1 MLFRS
6 VSQSRYDDQN
16 NEDIKKRPIRSYILR
31 QGRITA
37 AQTKAIQENFQKYAV
52 IFENKLTNFS
62 DLFKNKNSELI
73 LEIGFGMGTS
83 TAEIAKSNLN
93 KNYIAIEVHSPGVG
107 NLLKLIKEK
116 EIPNLKIIQHDAV
129 EVLNSMIKNES
140 FDGIHIFF
148 PDPWPKKKHHK
159 RRLIQSNL
167 LKLIAQKIKK
177 SGYLHIATDWEDY
190 ALWIIDLLDKEELL
204 QKTSNDFFKKPDYR
218 PLTKYENRGIK
229 LGYKVWDMIYRRI

>member
-1 MLFRS
+1 MTEK
-6 VSQSRYDDQN
+6 N
-16 NEDIKKRPIRSYILR
+16 KEDIKKRPIRSYILR

-37 AQTKAIQENFQKYAV
+37 AQTKAIQDNFQKHAV
-52 IFENKLTNFS
+52 NFENKIINFS
-62 DLFKNKNSELI
+62 DIFKNKNSDLI

-107 NLLKLIKEK
+107 NLLKLIQEGD
-116 EIPNLKIIQHDAV
+116 IRNLKIIQHDAV
-129 EVLNSMIKNES
+129 EVLNVMIKNDS
-140 FDGIHIFF
+140 LNGIHIFF
-148 PDPWPKKKHHK
+148 PDPWPKKRHHK

-190 ALWIIDLLDKEELL
+190 ALWIIDLLDKEDSLE
-204 QKTSNDFFKKPDYR
+204 KISDDFFKKPDYR

-229 LGYKVWDMIYRRI
+229 LGYRVWDMIYSRI

>member
-1 MLFRS
+1 MTEK
-6 VSQSRYDDQN
+6 N
-16 NEDIKKRPIRSYILR
+16 KEDIKKRPIRSYILR

-37 AQTKAIQENFQKYAV
+37 AQTKAIQENFQKHAV

-107 NLLKLIKEK
+107 NLLKLIQERD
-116 EIPNLKIIQHDAV
+116 IRNLKIIQHDAV
-129 EVLNSMIKNES
+129 EVLNVMIKNDS
-140 FDGIHIFF
+140 LDGIHIFF
-148 PDPWPKKKHHK
+148 PDPWPKKRHHK

-177 SGYLHIATDWEDY
+177 SGYLHIATDWEEY
-190 ALWIIDLLDKEELL
+190 ALWIIDLLDREELL
-204 QKTSNDFFKKPDYR
+204 QKTSDDFFKKPDYR

-229 LGYKVWDMIYRRI
+229 LGYRVWDMIYRRI

>member
-1 MLFRS
+1 MTE
-6 VSQSRYDDQN
+6 QN
-16 NEDIKKRPIRSYILR
+16 KEEIKKRPIRTYILR

-37 AQTKAIQENFQKYAV
+37 AQKKAIQDNFQKHAV
-52 IFENKLTNFS
+52 IFENKIINF
-62 DLFKNKNSELI
+62 DDIFKNKNSDLI

-107 NLLKLIKEK
+107 NLLKLIE
-116 EIPNLKIIQHDAV
+116 EDDISNLKIIQHDAV
-129 EVLNSMIKNES
+129 EVLNLMIRNDS
-140 FDGIHIFF
+140 LDGIHIFF
-148 PDPWPKKKHHK
+148 PDPWPKKRHHK

-177 SGYLHIATDWEDY
+177 TGYLHIATDWEDY
-190 ALWIIDLLDKEELL
+190 AVWIIDLLDKEELL
-204 QKTSNDFFKKPDYR
+204 QKMSDDFFKKPDYR

-229 LGYKVWDMIYRRI
+229 LGYRVWDMIYRRI

>member
-1 MLFRS
+1 MM
-6 VSQSRYDDQN
+6 DQN

-167 LKLIAQKIKK
+167 LRLIAQKIKK

-190 ALWIIDLLDKEELL
+190 ALWMIDLLDKEELL

>member
-1 MLFRS
+1 MTEK
-6 VSQSRYDDQN
+6 N
-16 NEDIKKRPIRSYILR
+16 KEDIKKRPIRSYILR

-37 AQTKAIQENFQKYAV
+37 AQTKAIQDNFQKHAV
-52 IFENKLTNFS
+52 NFENKIINFG
-62 DLFKNKNSELI
+62 DIFKNKNSDLI

-93 KNYIAIEVHSPGVG
+93 KNYVAIEVHSPGVG
-107 NLLKLIKEK
+107 NLLKLIQEGD
-116 EIPNLKIIQHDAV
+116 IRNLKIIQHDAV
-129 EVLNSMIKNES
+129 EVLNVMIKNDS
-140 FDGIHIFF
+140 LDGIHIFF
-148 PDPWPKKKHHK
+148 PDPWPKKRHHK

-190 ALWIIDLLDKEELL
+190 ALWIIDLLDKEDSLE
-204 QKTSNDFFKKPDYR
+204 KTSDDFFKKPDYR

-229 LGYKVWDMIYRRI
+229 LGYRVWDMIYSRI

>member
-1 MLFRS
+1 MM
-6 VSQSRYDDQN
+6 DQN

>member
-1 MLFRS
+1 MM
-6 VSQSRYDDQN
+6 DQN

-107 NLLKLIKEK
+107 NLLKLIQESD
-116 EIPNLKIIQHDAV
+116 IRNLKIIQHDAV
-129 EVLNSMIKNES
+129 EVLNLMIKNDS
-140 FDGIHIFF
+140 LDGIHIFF
-148 PDPWPKKKHHK
+148 PDPWPKKRHHK

-204 QKTSNDFFKKPDYR
+204 QKTSDDFFKKPDYR

>member
-1 MLFRS
+1 MRE
-6 VSQSRYDDQN
+6 QDK
-16 NEDIKKRPIRSYILR
+16 EDIKKRPIRSYILR

-37 AQTKAIQENFQKYAV
+37 GQTKAIQENFQKYAV
-52 IFENKLTNFS
+52 IFQNKLTNFS
-62 DLFKNKNSELI
+62 DLFKNKNSDLI

-107 NLLKLIKEK
+107 NLLKLIKESD
-116 EIPNLKIIQHDAV
+116 ISNLKIIQYDAV
-129 EVLNSMIKNES
+129 EVLNLMVKNNS
-140 FDGIHIFF
+140 LDGIHIFF
-148 PDPWPKKKHHK
+148 PDPWPKKRHHK

>member
-1 MLFRS
+1 MTE
-6 VSQSRYDDQN
+6 QN
-16 NEDIKKRPIRSYILR
+16 KEDIKKRPIRSYILR
-31 QGRITA
+31 QGRITK
-37 AQTKAIQENFQKYAV
+37 AQNKAIQENFQKYAV

-62 DLFKNKNSELI
+62 NLFKNKNNELI
-73 LEIGFGMGTS
+73 LEIGFGMGTA

-107 NLLKLIKEK
+107 NLLKLIQESD
-116 EIPNLKIIQHDAV
+116 IRNLKIIQHDAV
-129 EVLNSMIKNES
+129 EVLNIMIKNDS
-140 FDGIHIFF
+140 LDGIHIFF
-148 PDPWPKKKHHK
+148 PDPWPKKRHHK
-159 RRLIQSNL
+159 RRLIQSDL

>member
-1 MLFRS
+1 MM
-6 VSQSRYDDQN
+6 DQN

-167 LKLIAQKIKK
+167 LRLIAQKIKK

>member
-1 MLFRS
+1 MTE
-6 VSQSRYDDQN
+6 QN
-16 NEDIKKRPIRSYILR
+16 KEEIKKRPIRTYILR

-37 AQTKAIQENFQKYAV
+37 AQKKAIQDNFQKHAV
-52 IFENKLTNFS
+52 IFENKIINF
-62 DLFKNKNSELI
+62 DDIFKNKNSDLI

-107 NLLKLIKEK
+107 NLLKLIQKDD
-116 EIPNLKIIQHDAV
+116 ISNLKIIQHDAV
-129 EVLNSMIKNES
+129 EVLNLMIKNDS
-140 FDGIHIFF
+140 LDGIHIFF

-177 SGYLHIATDWEDY
+177 TGYLHIATDWEDY
-190 ALWIIDLLDKEELL
+190 AVWIIDLLDKEELL
-204 QKTSNDFFKKPDYR
+204 QKMSDDFFKKPDYR

-229 LGYKVWDMIYRRI
+229 LGYRVWDMIYRRI

>member
-1 MLFRS
+1 MTE
-6 VSQSRYDDQN
+6 QN
-16 NEDIKKRPIRSYILR
+16 KEEIKKRPIRTYILR

-37 AQTKAIQENFQKYAV
+37 AQKKAIQDNFQKHAV
-52 IFENKLTNFS
+52 IFENKIINF
-62 DLFKNKNSELI
+62 DDIFKNKNSELI

-107 NLLKLIKEK
+107 NLLKLIQEDD
-116 EIPNLKIIQHDAV
+116 ISNLKIIQHDAV
-129 EVLNSMIKNES
+129 EVLNLMIKNDS
-140 FDGIHIFF
+140 LDGIHIFF
-148 PDPWPKKKHHK
+148 PDPWPKKRHHK

-177 SGYLHIATDWEDY
+177 TGYLHIATDWEDY
-190 ALWIIDLLDKEELL
+190 AVWIIDLLDKEELL
-204 QKTSNDFFKKPDYR
+204 QKMSDDFFKKPDYR

-229 LGYKVWDMIYRRI
+229 LGYRVWDMIYRRI

>member
-1 MLFRS
+1 MRE
-6 VSQSRYDDQN
+6 QDK
-16 NEDIKKRPIRSYILR
+16 EDIKKRPIRSYILR

-37 AQTKAIQENFQKYAV
+37 GQTKAIQENFQKYAV
-52 IFENKLTNFS
+52 IFQNKLTNFS
-62 DLFKNKNSELI
+62 DLFKNKNSDLI

-107 NLLKLIKEK
+107 NLLKLIKESD
-116 EIPNLKIIQHDAV
+116 ISNLKIIQHDAV
-129 EVLNSMIKNES
+129 EVLNLMVKNNS
-140 FDGIHIFF
+140 LDGIHIFF
-148 PDPWPKKKHHK
+148 PDPWPKKRHHK

-204 QKTSNDFFKKPDYR
+204 QKTSDDFFKKPDYR
-218 PLTKYENRGIK
+218 QIGRAH
-229 LGYKVWDMIYRRI
+229 V

>member
-1 MLFRS
+1 MTEK
-6 VSQSRYDDQN
+6 N
-16 NEDIKKRPIRSYILR
+16 KEDIKKRPIRSYILR

-37 AQTKAIQENFQKYAV
+37 AQTKAIQENFQKHAV

-107 NLLKLIKEK
+107 NLLKLIQESD
-116 EIPNLKIIQHDAV
+116 IRNLKIIQHDAV
-129 EVLNSMIKNES
+129 EVLNVMIKNDS
-140 FDGIHIFF
+140 LDGIHIFF
-148 PDPWPKKKHHK
+148 PDPWPKKRHHK

-177 SGYLHIATDWEDY
+177 SGYLHIATDWEEY

-204 QKTSNDFFKKPDYR
+204 QKTSDDFFKKPDYR
-218 PLTKYENRGIK
+218 PLTKYENRGIN
-229 LGYKVWDMIYRRI
+229 LGYKVWDVVYRRI

>member
-1 MLFRS
+1 MRE
-6 VSQSRYDDQN
+6 QDK
-16 NEDIKKRPIRSYILR
+16 EDIKKRPIRSYILR

-37 AQTKAIQENFQKYAV
+37 GQTKAIQENFQKYAV
-52 IFENKLTNFS
+52 IFQNKLTNFS
-62 DLFKNKNSELI
+62 DLFKNKNSDLI

-107 NLLKLIKEK
+107 NLLKLIKESD
-116 EIPNLKIIQHDAV
+116 ISNLKIIQHDAV
-129 EVLNSMIKNES
+129 EVLNLMVKNNS
-140 FDGIHIFF
+140 LDGIHIFF
-148 PDPWPKKKHHK
+148 PDPWPKKRHHK

-204 QKTSNDFFKKPDYR
+204 QKTSDDFFKKPDYR
-218 PLTKYENRGIK
+218 PLTKYEKRGIK
-229 LGYKVWDMIYRRI
+229 LGYRVWDMIYRRI

>member
-1 MLFRS
+1 MTE
-6 VSQSRYDDQN
+6 QN
-16 NEDIKKRPIRSYILR
+16 KEDIKKRPIRSYILR

-37 AQTKAIQENFQKYAV
+37 AQTKAIQDNFQKHAV
-52 IFENKLTNFS
+52 NFENKIINFG
-62 DLFKNKNSELI
+62 DIFKNKNSDLI

-93 KNYIAIEVHSPGVG
+93 KNYVAIEVHSPGVG
-107 NLLKLIKEK
+107 NLLKLIQEGD
-116 EIPNLKIIQHDAV
+116 IRNLKIIQHDAV
-129 EVLNSMIKNES
+129 EVLNVMIKNDS
-140 FDGIHIFF
+140 LDGIHIFF
-148 PDPWPKKKHHK
+148 PDPWPKKRHHK

-204 QKTSNDFFKKPDYR
+204 QKTSDDFFKKPDYR

>member
-1 MLFRS
+1 MTEE
-6 VSQSRYDDQN
+6 N
-16 NEDIKKRPIRSYILR
+16 KEDFKKRPIRSYILR

-37 AQTKAIQENFQKYAV
+37 AQTKAIQENFQKHAV

-62 DLFKNKNSELI
+62 NLFKNKNSELI
-73 LEIGFGMGTS
+73 LEIGFGMGAS

-107 NLLKLIKEK
+107 NLLKLIQESD
-116 EIPNLKIIQHDAV
+116 IPNLKIIQHDAV
-129 EVLNSMIKNES
+129 EVLNEMIKNDS
-140 FDGIHIFF
+140 LDGIHIFF
-148 PDPWPKKKHHK
+148 PDPWPKKRHHK
-159 RRLIQSNL
+159 RRLIQSNF

-204 QKTSNDFFKKPDYR
+204 QKTSDDYFKKPVYR

-229 LGYKVWDMIYRRI
+229 LGYRVWDMIYRRI